1 MAKKMKLCVPCA
13 VKLRTLLGSSHE
25 LKKDYMGSQ
34 KITCE
39 ECGRRRYGGPYL
51 MIRKE
56 RDE

>member
-1 MAKKMKLCVPCA
+1 MPCA

-25 LKKDYMGSQ
+25 LKKDYIGSQ